1 MFKRISYII
10 ALQFTAFVF
19 GLVLLA
25 GLLFLAADFAV
36 SRRQSADRLRQDA
49 DAVLNL
55 GVISEDGELRG
66 IPPHIRERVRVVD
79 KDGKVLYAGALLE
92 DLEFRAEPMYS
103 RFLFRGDEVSLLT
116 RGVQRDGQLVGYIQV
131 GETERQQFA
140 ELPGRGFRFLLVS
153 GGISALTFGVGL
165 FFARRS
171 LKPAEQ
177 MMIKL
182 EQFTQD
188 ASHELRTPLAAL
200 RSSLDL
206 ALKTGKYQEGILSA
220 KEDLAD
226 ISILVDQLLELA
238 RLEQA
243 AMQVESVDLSALA
256 SESVDRHLA
265 LAGEKGVTLTG
276 TITEKVTVPG
286 NATLLRRLL
295 GNLLSNAL
303 KFTPAGGTV
312 TVTLTE
318 KKLSVSDT
326 GIGIASD
333 MLERIFDR
341 FFQADDARSQE
352 GFGLGL
358 ALVKRITDLHGWSLD
373 VKSKQGKGTTFSVSF
388 G

>member
-19 GLVLLA
+19 CLLVVASLV
-25 GLLFLAADFAV
+25 FLAADFAV
-36 SRRQSADRLRQDA
+36 SRRQLSNRLKQDA
-49 DAVLNL
+49 ESVLTM
-55 GVISEDGELRG
+55 GVISQDGVLRG

-92 DLEFRAEPMYS
+92 DLEFRAEPMFS
-103 RFLFRGDEVSLLT
+103 RFMFRGDEVSLLT
-116 RGVQRDGQLVGYIQV
+116 RGVQDNGVLVGYIQV
-131 GETERQQFA
+131 GETERQQWG
-140 ELPGRGFRFLLVS
+140 ELPDRAFRFLLVS

-171 LKPAEQ
+171 LKPAEEA
-177 MMIKL
+177 MIKL

-206 ALKTGKYQEGILSA
+206 ALKTGRHEEGILSA
-220 KEDLAD
+220 KEDVKD
-226 ISILVDQLLELA
+226 ISHLVDQLLELA
-238 RLEQA
+238 RLEEA
-243 AMQVESVDLSALA
+243 AITMEDVDLTSLAQESLDRHAALA
-256 SESVDRHLA
+256 AEKSVKLEAKIATDIH
-265 LAGEKGVTLTG
+265 TT
-276 TITEKVTVPG
+276 G

-295 GNLLSNAL
+295 GNLLSNAI
-303 KFTPAGGTV
+303 KFTPKEG
-312 TVTLTE
+312 TVTLTLTQ

-326 GIGIASD
+326 GIGIAPE

-341 FFQADDARSQE
+341 FFQVDDARSQE

-358 ALVKRITDLHGWSLD
+358 ALVQRIAGLHGWSVD
-373 VKSKQGKGTTFSVSF
+373 VRSKEGKGTTFTISF
-388 G
+388 A